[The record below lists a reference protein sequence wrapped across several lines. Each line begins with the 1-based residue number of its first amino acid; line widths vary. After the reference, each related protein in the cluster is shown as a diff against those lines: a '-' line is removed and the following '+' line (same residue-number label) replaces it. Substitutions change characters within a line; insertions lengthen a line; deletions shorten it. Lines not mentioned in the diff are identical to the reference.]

1 MASLASK
8 LRLPVIGSPMYIVS
22 SPALVI
28 AQCTAGVAGT
38 FPAAGARTLS
48 QFDEWLCEIEEALAA
63 WDRAHPDLPAAPYG
77 VNQIIYHTNDRLE
90 QDLDLC
96 VRHRTP
102 LIISSLGA
110 REDINRAV
118 QAYGGVTLHD
128 VIDDRYAKK
137 AIEKG
142 ATGLVAVATGAGG
155 HAGRQSPFALIREIR
170 EWFDGPLALSGAIA
184 SGEGILAALAMGADF
199 AYIGS
204 AFIATREAA
213 ASPAYKQG
221 IVDGRANDICY
232 TNLFTGLHGN
242 YLRSS
247 IIAAGLDPDNLPVE
261 PREMDF
267 RSGGKAKAKVWRD
280 IWACGQGVGVIK
292 EVRACADFIEQLGRE
307 YRAALSRLNQMS
319 GQATKG
325 RSAIAFNDASPTRPV

>member
-1 MASLASK
+1 MGPAESFARK

-22 SPALVI
+22 SPKLVI
-28 AQCTAGVAGT
+28 AQCTAGIAGT

-48 QFDEWLCEIEEALAA
+48 QLDEWLFEIEEALAA
-63 WDRAHPDLPAAPYG
+63 WDRDHPECPAAPYG

-96 VRHRTP
+96 ARHRTP

-110 REDINRAV
+110 REDVNKAV
-118 QAYGGVTLHD
+118 QAYGGITLHD
-128 VIDDRYAKK
+128 VVDDRFARK

-155 HAGRQSPFALIREIR
+155 HAGRQSPFALVREIR

-184 SGEGILAALAMGADF
+184 SGEGILAAQAVGADF

-204 AFIATREAA
+204 AFIATLEAA
-213 ASPAYKQG
+213 ASDDYKSG
-221 IVDGRANDICY
+221 IVQGRASDICY
-232 TNLFTGLHGN
+232 TNLFTGVHGN

-247 IIAAGLDPDNLPVE
+247 IIAAGLDPDNLPSE
-261 PREMDF
+261 PQEMDF

-280 IWACGQGVGVIK
+280 IWACGQGIGVIDR
-292 EVRACADFIEQLGRE
+292 VMPCAEFVERLQRE
-307 YRAALSRLNQMS
+307 YRVALSRLNRLA
-319 GQATKG
+319 G
-325 RSAIAFNDASPTRPV
+325 